1 LFSYIKQI
9 KEKNDIKKLSKD
21 FIDFT
26 NSRNVKE
33 MIESTCPDIKE
44 TQFAKQKKIKCFEE
58 LDTANFHDQTDIKNT
73 MTDQL

>member
-1 LFSYIKQI
+1 LFAYIKWI

-44 TQFAKQKKIKCFEE
+44 TQFAKKKKIKCFEE